1 MNFLQII
8 CGFFALATLGLPSAP
23 LVVTHHWP
31 LTNLVNMSEVGES
44 SSTPELVNRSE
55 EDPELDMEVEENFEL
70 CGNYGGARIR
80 LLSQR
85 SVKEELLDGDCS
97 EYEEITVEVD
107 EDFFLKEEDVKE
119 EESFETEEITYQVT
133 NLSFATP
140 PSIFLYL
147 LLALLYY
154 RCQLISS

>member
-8 CGFFALATLGLPSAP
+8 CGFFALATLGLPLA
-23 LVVTHHWP
+23 
-31 LTNLVNMSEVGES
+31 NLVKMSEVGES
-44 SSTPELVNRSE
+44 PSAPEMVNRSE

-70 CGNYGGARIR
+70 CGNYRGARIR